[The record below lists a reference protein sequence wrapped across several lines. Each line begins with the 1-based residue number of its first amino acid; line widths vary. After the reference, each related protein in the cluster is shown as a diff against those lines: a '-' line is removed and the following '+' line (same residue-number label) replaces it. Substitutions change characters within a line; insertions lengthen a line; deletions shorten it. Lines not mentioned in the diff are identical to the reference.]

1 LSKRDYYEVLGV
13 SKSATDQEIKS
24 AYRRQAVKH
33 HPDKNPGDR
42 SAEDKFKEAAQAYS
56 VLGDPQKRAQY
67 DRFGHSSVGGSGG
80 AGFDPS
86 IFSEFGDIFGDFFG
100 FGDLFGASSRRQSS
114 ARRGADLR
122 YDLQIDFMDAV
133 FGMKTRIKV
142 PRMEACGTCQGSGV
156 PPGAAPSTCPTCH
169 GQGQVR
175 YQQGFFSISRTCHH
189 CQGSGRLIKDHCS
202 DCRGE
207 GRLGRER
214 FLQVT
219 IPAGV
224 DTGSRL
230 RYTGEGEGGLQGGPP
245 GDLYVV
251 LRVGDHE
258 IFERQE
264 NDIHCRIPISFTQ
277 AALGAT
283 ITVPTLEGEEAL
295 SIPPGTQSGKVFRLR
310 GKGIPGV
317 NGRGRGD
324 EFVSVNVVTPR
335 KLNREQRR
343 LLEQL
348 AQLTPVENKPLERGL
363 FDRVKD
369 ILG

>member
-1 LSKRDYYEVLGV
+1 MSKRDYYEILGI
-13 SKSATDQEIKS
+13 SQSASDQEIKS
-24 AYRRQAVKH
+24 AYRRQAVKY

-42 SAEDKFKEAAQAYS
+42 SAEEKFKEAAEAYS

-67 DRFGHSSVGGSGG
+67 DRFGHSSVSGSGG

-86 IFSEFGDIFGDFFG
+86 TFSEFGDILGDLFG
-100 FGDLFGASSRRQSS
+100 FGDLFGSSSRRQSS

-122 YDLQIDFMDAV
+122 YDLNIDFMDAA
-133 FGMKTRIKV
+133 FGMKTRIRV
-142 PRMEACGTCQGSGV
+142 PRMEACGTCQGTGI

-169 GQGQVR
+169 GQGQMR

-189 CQGSGRLIKDHCS
+189 CQGSGRLVRDPCA

-207 GRLGRER
+207 GRIRRER
-214 FLQVT
+214 FLQVS

-224 DTGSRL
+224 DTGSRV
-230 RYTGEGEGGLQGGPP
+230 RYSGEGEGGLQGGPP

-283 ITVPTLEGEEAL
+283 IQVPTLQGEEAL

-310 GKGIPGV
+310 GKGILGV
-317 NGRGRGD
+317 NGRDRGD
-324 EFVSVNVVTPR
+324 EFVSVKVVTPS
-335 KLNREQRR
+335 KLSRDQRR
-343 LLEQL
+343 LLEHL
-348 AQLTPVENKPLERGL
+348 EELTPVENKPLERGL

>member
-1 LSKRDYYEVLGV
+1 MSKRDYYEVLGV
-13 SKSATDQEIKS
+13 SKSASDQEIKS
-24 AYRRQAVKH
+24 AYRRQAVKY
-33 HPDKNPGDR
+33 HPDKNSGDR
-42 SAEDKFKEAAQAYS
+42 AAEEKFKEAAEAYS

-67 DRFGHSSVGGSGG
+67 DRFGHSSVSGSGG
-80 AGFDPS
+80 AGFDPT

-100 FGDLFGASSRRQSS
+100 FGDLFGSSSRRQSS

-133 FGMKTRIKV
+133 FGIRTRIKV
-142 PRMEACGTCQGSGV
+142 PRTETCEPCQGSGV
-156 PPGAAPSTCPTCH
+156 APGSAPITCPTCH
-169 GQGQVR
+169 GQGQMR
-175 YQQGFFSISRTCHH
+175 YQQGFFSISRPCHQ
-189 CQGSGRLIKDHCS
+189 CQGSGRLVKDHFAE
-202 DCRGE
+202 CRGE
-207 GRLGRER
+207 GRIRRER

-224 DTGSRL
+224 DTGSRV
-230 RYTGEGEGGLQGGPP
+230 RYSGEGEGGLQGGPP

-283 ITVPTLEGEEAL
+283 IKVPTLEGEETL
-295 SIPPGTQSGKVFRLR
+295 SVPPGTQSGKVFRLR

-335 KLNREQRR
+335 KLNRNQRR

-348 AQLTPVENKPLERGL
+348 AELTPVENKPLERGL

>member
-1 LSKRDYYEVLGV
+1 
-13 SKSATDQEIKS
+13 
-24 AYRRQAVKH
+24 
-33 HPDKNPGDR
+33 
-42 SAEDKFKEAAQAYS
+42 
-56 VLGDPQKRAQY
+56 
-67 DRFGHSSVGGSGG
+67 
-80 AGFDPS
+80 
-86 IFSEFGDIFGDFFG
+86 
-100 FGDLFGASSRRQSS
+100 
-114 ARRGADLR
+114 
-122 YDLQIDFMDAV
+122 M
-133 FGMKTRIKV
+133 
-142 PRMEACGTCQGSGV
+142 
-156 PPGAAPSTCPTCH
+156 
-169 GQGQVR
+169 
-175 YQQGFFSISRTCHH
+175 
-189 CQGSGRLIKDHCS
+189 
-202 DCRGE
+202 
-207 GRLGRER
+207 
-214 FLQVT
+214 T

-224 DTGSRL
+224 DTGSRV
-230 RYTGEGEGGLQGGPP
+230 RYSGEGEGGLQGGPP

-277 AALGAT
+277 AALGDT
-283 ITVPTLEGEEAL
+283 IQVPTLEGEETL

-335 KLNREQRR
+335 KLNRTQRR

-348 AQLTPVENKPLERGL
+348 AELAPVENKPLERGL